1 MIEVKGLPEYI
12 KNEEVKDILFRH
24 INKVLKDSVVYIGFF
39 TDQAKKKHVIKPKD
53 LKRFRKSLCSE
64 RVKTDKERNEL
75 ILSLIRKI
83 YSDKIEELT
92 IEEKFILTKACD
104 VAIDREENVI
114 DTLAIEDDLRLEN
127 WMWDGYMIDDTDERR
142 KVLKELE
149 KAGINSKDYPVE
161 ILEEKPIMIRERILD
176 VIGQPYMLIFEYPT
190 VINMVFNPMEYQM
203 LTGVQVEGGGN
214 IFEKIN

>member
-1 MIEVKGLPEYI
+1 
-12 KNEEVKDILFRH
+12 
-24 INKVLKDSVVYIGFF
+24 
-39 TDQAKKKHVIKPKD
+39 
-53 LKRFRKSLCSE
+53 
-64 RVKTDKERNEL
+64 
-75 ILSLIRKI
+75 
-83 YSDKIEELT
+83 
-92 IEEKFILTKACD
+92 
-104 VAIDREENVI
+104 
-114 DTLAIEDDLRLEN
+114 
-127 WMWDGYMIDDTDERR
+127 MWDGYMIDDTDERR

-149 KAGINSKDYPVE
+149 KAGVSSKDYPVE